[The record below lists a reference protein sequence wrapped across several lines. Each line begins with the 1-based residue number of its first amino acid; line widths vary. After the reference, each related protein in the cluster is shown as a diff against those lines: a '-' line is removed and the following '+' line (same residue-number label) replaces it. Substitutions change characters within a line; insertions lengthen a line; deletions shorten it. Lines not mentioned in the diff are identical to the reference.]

1 MAKDTFYFSHD
12 FNARNDIKIKKLIA
26 KHGYLGY
33 GLFWAIIEELY
44 NNTNVLP
51 NDYDCISFDLRCD
64 AEVVKSIINDFDLFV
79 VDAESFGSLS
89 IQRRLNERNEKSK
102 KARESVLARWNK
114 QKEDTNVLPTNYDSN
129 TIKERKGKENKVNE
143 SKENKENNISAL
155 PFSFYNYLINYG
167 FDKNLVSDWIKVRK
181 NKKAS
186 NTETAYNS
194 FIKEIEKRNC
204 NLNEI
209 LELIVVKNWSGFK
222 WEWYDNENNKEKSSA
237 KKESEQ
243 IVAGRQT
250 METIQQNLDTTGL
263 YVPSLQNQ
271 K

>member
-33 GLFWAIIEELY
+33 GIFWAIIEELY

-64 AEVVKSIINDFDLFV
+64 ASVIKSIINDFDLFI

-114 QKEDTNVLPTNYDSN
+114 LKKDTNVLQMNYDSN
-129 TIKERKGKENKVNE
+129 TIKERKGKESKGNE
-143 SKENKENNISAL
+143 SKEKGN
-155 PFSFYNYLINYG
+155 
-167 FDKNLVSDWIKVRK
+167 
-181 NKKAS
+181 
-186 NTETAYNS
+186 
-194 FIKEIEKRNC
+194 IKEIESENKNETRFKI
-204 NLNEI
+204 LNEDFYD
-209 LELIVVKNWSGFK
+209 ELLNSQTWIETVCLQNTPRF
-222 WEWYDNENNKEKSSA
+222 N
-237 KKESEQ
+237 KKEVLTKLLEFKIDLEMRFDKKSNKGEFASHF
-243 IVAGRQT
+243 IRW
-250 METIQQNLDTTGL
+250 L
-263 YVPSLQNQ
+263 

>member
-129 TIKERKGKENKVNE
+129 TIKERKGKENKEN
-143 SKENKENNISAL
+143 ENKINNIEERKLKFASTL
-155 PFSFYNYLINYG
+155 EPFLETYGKEFLNDFYKYWTEPNKSNTKFKQELERTWSLERRLETWAKNDINFNKQKNG
-167 FDKNLVSDWIKVRK
+167 KSNITDTDEFKNLA
-181 NKKAS
+181 KAIR
-186 NTETAYNS
+186 NTGD
-194 FIKEIEKRNC
+194 R
-204 NLNEI
+204 
-209 LELIVVKNWSGFK
+209 V
-222 WEWYDNENNKEKSSA
+222 
-237 KKESEQ
+237 
-243 IVAGRQT
+243 
-250 METIQQNLDTTGL
+250 
-263 YVPSLQNQ
+263 
-271 K
+271 

>member
-129 TIKERKGKENKVNE
+129 TIKERKGKENKEN
-143 SKENKENNISAL
+143 ENKINNIEERKLKFASTL
-155 PFSFYNYLINYG
+155 ETFLETYGKEFLNDFYKY
-167 FDKNLVSDWIKVRK
+167 WTEP
-181 NKKAS
+181 NKS
-186 NTETAYNS
+186 NTKFKQELERTWSLERRLETWA
-194 FIKEIEKRNC
+194 
-204 NLNEI
+204 
-209 LELIVVKNWSGFK
+209 KNQKIF
-222 WEWYDNENNKEKSSA
+222 DKEKSSA
-237 KKESEQ
+237 KKESEP
-243 IVAGRQT
+243 IVVGRQT
-250 METIQQNLDTTGL
+250 MSTVQQNLDMSGIVNPWLKTD
-263 YVPSLQNQ
+263 
-271 K
+271 

>member
-129 TIKERKGKENKVNE
+129 TIKERKGKENKEN
-143 SKENKENNISAL
+143 ENKINNIEERKLKFASTL
-155 PFSFYNYLINYG
+155 EPFLETYGKEFLNDFYKYWTEPN
-167 FDKNLVSDWIKVRK
+167 KS
-181 NKKAS
+181 NKKFKQELERTWS
-186 NTETAYNS
+186 LERRLETWA
-194 FIKEIEKRNC
+194 
-204 NLNEI
+204 
-209 LELIVVKNWSGFK
+209 KNQKIF
-222 WEWYDNENNKEKSSA
+222 DKEKSSA
-237 KKESEQ
+237 KKESEP
-243 IVAGRQT
+243 IVVGRQT
-250 METIQQNLDTTGL
+250 MSTVQQNLDMSGIVNPWLKTD
-263 YVPSLQNQ
+263 
-271 K
+271 